1 MKSVR
6 KRFILV
12 TMLSAFIVI
21 TIMMLVINFIN
32 YNNVDGFADTVTQTL
47 ADNGGSF
54 NEPALNPGMRDRAP
68 FEQQM
73 NKETPFETR
82 YFTVKYQGESIE
94 TNITRIASIDSATAI
109 EMANAVKD
117 KSTGYTGV
125 FRYRVSEIENGKLV
139 IFLDCT
145 QRLSQANGTLINSLI
160 ISAIALVGIFV
171 VVFFISKRAV
181 KPIIMAYEKQK
192 RFISNSAHELKT
204 PLTII
209 SANNEMIEITSGE
222 NELTDGINKQIKRLS
237 TMVRNL
243 TLLTKID
250 DIKEIMNKTFSA
262 TDALNDVLTTYKP
275 IIEEKKLALDLN
287 IDEEVYLTGDEEL
300 FKQLL
305 SILLDNA
312 YKYAK
317 TFIRVELLKDNDF
330 VLRIINDANKVEE
343 GNLDRCFERFY
354 RFDSTRAEGIEG
366 SGIGLSIA
374 KEIVDLHKGK
384 IIATGLPNN
393 VFEIKVMMK

>member
-1 MKSVR
+1 MNSVR
-6 KRFILV
+6 KRFIIF
-12 TMLSAFIVI
+12 TMLSALIVI
-21 TIMMLVINFIN
+21 TVMMLVINFIN
-32 YNNVDGFADTVTQTL
+32 YNNVDSFADTVTQTL

-54 NEPALNPGMRDRAP
+54 NEPEFMPGMRDRAP

-82 YFTVKYQGESIE
+82 YFTVKYSDATVT

-109 EMANAVKD
+109 KMANAVKD
-117 KSTGYTGV
+117 KTTGYSGV
-125 FRYRVSEIENGKLV
+125 YRYRVSNSDNEKLV

-145 QRLSQANGTLINSLI
+145 SRLSQANVALVNSLI
-160 ISAIALVGIFV
+160 ISAVALVGIFV

-181 KPIIMAYEKQK
+181 KPIITAYEKQK

-209 SANNEMIEITSGE
+209 SANNEMIEMTSGE
-222 NELTDGINKQIKRLS
+222 NELTDGINKQIKRMS

-250 DIKEIMNKTFSA
+250 DIKEILNKEFLA
-262 TDALNDVLTTYKP
+262 TEALNDVLTTYKP
-275 IIEEKKLALDLN
+275 IIEENKLSLDLN
-287 IDEEVYLTGDEEL
+287 IDEDVYLIGDEEL

-305 SILLDNA
+305 SVLLDNA
-312 YKYAK
+312 SKYAK
-317 TFIRVELLKDNDF
+317 TFIRIELLKNSEAT
-330 VLRIINDANKVEE
+330 LRIINDANKVEE
-343 GNLDRCFERFY
+343 GNLDKCFERFY

-384 IIATGLPNN
+384 IMASGLPNN
-393 VFEIKVMMK
+393 VFEIKVVLK

>member
-6 KRFILV
+6 KRFILF

-47 ADNGGSF
+47 ADNGGKF
-54 NEPALNPGMRDRAP
+54 NEPEFMPGMRDRAP

-73 NKETPFETR
+73 NRETPFETR

-145 QRLSQANGTLINSLI
+145 QRLSQANAFLINSLI

-250 DIKEIMNKTFSA
+250 DIKDIMNKTFSA
-262 TDALNDVLTTYKP
+262 TDALNDVLTTYKS
-275 IIEEKKLALDLN
+275 IVEEKKLALDLN

-305 SILLDNA
+305 SVLLDNA

>member
-12 TMLSAFIVI
+12 TMLSSLIVI
-21 TIMMLVINFIN
+21 ILMMLVINFIN

-145 QRLSQANGTLINSLI
+145 QRLSQANAFLIK
-160 ISAIALVGIFV
+160 LV
-171 VVFFISKRAV
+171 FI
-181 KPIIMAYEKQK
+181 
-192 RFISNSAHELKT
+192 
-204 PLTII
+204 
-209 SANNEMIEITSGE
+209 
-222 NELTDGINKQIKRLS
+222 
-237 TMVRNL
+237 
-243 TLLTKID
+243 
-250 DIKEIMNKTFSA
+250 
-262 TDALNDVLTTYKP
+262 
-275 IIEEKKLALDLN
+275 
-287 IDEEVYLTGDEEL
+287 
-300 FKQLL
+300 
-305 SILLDNA
+305 
-312 YKYAK
+312 
-317 TFIRVELLKDNDF
+317 
-330 VLRIINDANKVEE
+330 
-343 GNLDRCFERFY
+343 
-354 RFDSTRAEGIEG
+354 
-366 SGIGLSIA
+366 
-374 KEIVDLHKGK
+374 K
-384 IIATGLPNN
+384 IILSQ
-393 VFEIKVMMK
+393 

>member
-6 KRFILV
+6 KRFILF

-32 YNNVDGFADTVTQTL
+32 YNNVDSFADTVTQTL
-47 ADNGGSF
+47 ADNGGKF
-54 NEPALNPGMRDRAP
+54 NEPEFVPGMRDRAP

-73 NKETPFETR
+73 NRETPFETR

-145 QRLSQANGTLINSLI
+145 QRLSQANAFLINGLI
-160 ISAIALVGIFV
+160 ISAVALVGIFV

-209 SANNEMIEITSGE
+209 SANNEMIEITNGE

-250 DIKEIMNKTFSA
+250 DIKEIMNKEFLA
-262 TDALNDVLTTYKP
+262 TEALNDVLTTYKP
-275 IIEEKKLALDLN
+275 IIEEKKLALDLK
-287 IDEEVYLTGDEEL
+287 IDDEIYLKGDEEL

-305 SILLDNA
+305 SVLLDNA

-384 IIATGLPNN
+384 IIATGLANN
-393 VFEIKVMMK
+393 VFEIKVMIK

>member
-1 MKSVR
+1 MKNVR
-6 KRFILV
+6 TRFIIG
-12 TMLSAFIVI
+12 TMLSALIVI

-32 YNNVDGFADTVTQTL
+32 YNNVDSFADTVTQTL
-47 ADNGGSF
+47 ADNGGKF
-54 NEPALNPGMRDRAP
+54 NEPEFLPGMRDKAP

-82 YFTVKYQGESIE
+82 YFTVKYQGNSIE

-109 EMANAVKD
+109 DMANAVKD
-117 KSTGYTGV
+117 KSTGYSGV
-125 FRYRVSEIENGKLV
+125 YRYRVTDIEDGKLV

-145 QRLSQANGTLINSLI
+145 SRLTQANVALINSLI

-209 SANNEMIEITSGE
+209 SANNEMIEMTSGE
-222 NELTDGINKQIKRLS
+222 NELTDGINKQIKRMS

-250 DIKEIMNKTFSA
+250 DIKEIMSKSFLA
-262 TDALNDVLTTYKP
+262 TEALNDVLTTYKP

-287 IDEEVYLTGDEEL
+287 IDEEAYLTGDEEL

-305 SILLDNA
+305 SVLLDNA
-312 YKYAK
+312 SKYAK
-317 TFIRVELLKDNDF
+317 SFIRIELLKDSDAS
-330 VLRIINDANKVEE
+330 LRIINDANKVEE
-343 GNLDRCFERFY
+343 GNLDKVFERFY

-384 IIATGLPNN
+384 IIATGLANN
-393 VFEIKVMMK
+393 VFEIKVIMK

>member
-1 MKSVR
+1 
-6 KRFILV
+6 
-12 TMLSAFIVI
+12 MLSAFIVI

-209 SANNEMIEITSGE
+209 SANNEMLEITNGE
-222 NELTDGINKQIKRLS
+222 NELTDGINKQIKRLTS
-237 TMVRNL
+237 MVRNL

-250 DIKEIMNKTFSA
+250 DLSEILNKSFNA
-262 TDALNDVLTTYKP
+262 TDSVNDVITTYKS
-275 IIEEKKLALDLN
+275 L
-287 IDEEVYLTGDEEL
+287 IDEKNIAMDVKIDDEVIINGDEEL
-300 FKQLL
+300 FKQLI
-305 SILLDNA
+305 SIVLDNA

-317 TFIRVELLKDNDF
+317 TFIRIELLKNEQYTF
-330 VLRIINDANKVEE
+330 RIINDATKVEE
-343 GNLDRCFERFY
+343 KDLSQCFERFF

-384 IIATGLPNN
+384 IFATGLANN
-393 VFEIKVMMK
+393 VFEIKIILK

>member
-1 MKSVR
+1 MKNVR
-6 KRFILV
+6 TRFIIG
-12 TMLSAFIVI
+12 TMLSALIVI
-21 TIMMLVINFIN
+21 AIMMLVINFIN
-32 YNNVDGFADTVTQTL
+32 YNNVDSFADTVTQTL
-47 ADNGGSF
+47 ADNGGTF
-54 NEPALNPGMRDRAP
+54 NEPEFMPGMRDRAP

-82 YFTVKYQGESIE
+82 YFTVKYIGNSIE

-125 FRYRVSEIENGKLV
+125 YRYRVTDIENGKLV

-145 QRLSQANGTLINSLI
+145 SRLTQANVALINSLI

-209 SANNEMIEITSGE
+209 SANNEMIEMTSGE
-222 NELTDGINKQIKRLS
+222 NELTDGINKQIKRMS

-250 DIKEIMNKTFSA
+250 DIKEIMNKSFLA

-275 IIEEKKLALDLN
+275 IIEEKKLGLDLSVA
-287 IDEEVYLTGDEEL
+287 DEVYLTGDEEL

-305 SILLDNA
+305 SVLLDNA
-312 YKYAK
+312 SKYAK
-317 TFIRVELLKDNDF
+317 TFIRIELLKDSDAS
-330 VLRIINDANKVEE
+330 LRIINDASKVEE
-343 GNLDRCFERFY
+343 GNLDKVFERFY

-384 IIATGLPNN
+384 ITATGLANN
-393 VFEIKVMMK
+393 VFEIKVIMK